1 MTEAKN
7 AHHPTRV
14 ESEFISMTRFLMIV
28 GLTFHHMFSIPG
40 SAFFPRDPIQNYTHF
55 VPDLINGFFHMAFM
69 AAVPALSVISGF
81 LFFRRSHVDFVRLLK
96 GRFFTVA
103 LPSWLWTAMWLLFA
117 FVLYRAG
124 RESGAFSWLNY
135 DFDAFS
141 PKVLVNGIFGYD
153 KLPFA
158 LQFWFVHDLIL
169 TLALSPL
176 IYWLLRTLKGI
187 FLVLTFGVWLSG
199 YVPPPFFSLNVLFF
213 FSLGA
218 SLGLPS
224 GLGLQAILT
233 NLERFGWYV
242 VPVFV
247 LALFVRLFA
256 HEFPGV
262 TSVISGETY
271 LSLLRLLGILSFAH
285 MIDVLRKQDGRL
297 KRLLI
302 HYSGYSFFVFSAH
315 YPLILFVAGAALRIP
330 GHDSYTGYFLMWFG
344 IPLATVI
351 LCIVAAKV
359 LERLAS
365 PVFNLLNGGRSGHG
379 AHQRLT
385 AKGAG

>member
-1 MTEAKN
+1 MTQPN
-7 AHHPTRV
+7 AVHHPTRV

-40 SAFFPRDPIQNYTHF
+40 SAFFPRDSIQNYTHF
-55 VPDLINGFFHMAFM
+55 VPDLINGFSHMAFM

-81 LFFRRSHVDFVRLLK
+81 LFFRRPHLDFVRMLK
-96 GRFFTVA
+96 GRLFTVA
-103 LPSWLWTAMWLLFA
+103 LPSWLWAALWLLVA
-117 FVLYRAG
+117 FLLYRVG
-124 RESGAFSWLNY
+124 RGSGAFGWLNY
-135 DFDAFS
+135 DFDAFG
-141 PKVLVNGIFGYD
+141 PKVLINGIFGYD

-176 IYWLLRTLKGI
+176 IYLLLRSYKEIYLAVI
-187 FLVLTFGVWLSG
+187 FVVWLSG

-218 SLGLPS
+218 TLGLPE
-224 GLGLQAILT
+224 GPGLQSVLAR
-233 NLERFGWYV
+233 LENFGWYM

-256 HEFPGV
+256 HEFP
-262 TSVISGETY
+262 SLSSLISGDTY
-271 LSLLRLLGILSFAH
+271 LSLLRLLGIASFAH
-285 MIDVLRKQDGRL
+285 LIFVLGKKDGRL

-302 HYSGYSFFVFSAH
+302 RYSGYSFFVFSVH
-315 YPLILFVAGAALRIP
+315 YPLVLFVAAVALRVP
-330 GHDSYTGYFLMWFG
+330 GHGSSLGFFLMWLV
-344 IPLATVI
+344 IPLVTVA
-351 LCIVAAKV
+351 LCIAAAKV

-365 PVFNLLNGGRSGHG
+365 PLFNLLNGGRSGHG
-379 AHQRLT
+379 AHQRFT
-385 AKGAG
+385 AKEAG